1 MGLVALAASVLA
13 FSHAMAQLDFTGVNL
28 TGAEY
33 GQGIYPG
40 EPGTNYIYPTDAEVD
55 YFMSKGMNT
64 FRVPFSW
71 ERMQQTLSGP
81 LNTAQLGYMDSLVNY
96 ATSKGAYVILDPHNF
111 AAYLQAGDSTSSV
124 IGATGSSVTTAD
136 FADLWSRLAAH
147 YSGNSHVIFGLMNEP
162 VGIDNGGGRPGGTTE
177 AWLNSANS
185 AISAIRTAG
194 ATNLILVPGNGYDG
208 AWSWTQSDPSSNSN
222 FYGTANSLVMNQI
235 VDPGNNYAYEVH
247 QYFDDNSSGSSTT
260 ITNNDPTIG
269 VQRLTAFTNWLETN
283 HVRGFLGEFGAGTDN
298 TSLQTM
304 TDTLT
309 YLDANSSAWMGWTYW
324 DAPPPGWNTSDPF
337 SVTPN
342 GSGDQPQMAVLQ
354 SYAAVPEPG
363 TVWLAAAGISLFG
376 AMRLARQLRNPEA

>member
-1 MGLVALAASVLA
+1 
-13 FSHAMAQLDFTGVNL
+13 MAQLDFTGVNI

-40 EPGTNYIYPTDAEVD
+40 TEGSTYIYPTDSEVD

-64 FRVPFSW
+64 FRVPFAW
-71 ERMQQTLSGP
+71 ERMQPALSGALDP
-81 LNTAQLGYMDSLVNY
+81 AQLGYMDSVVNY

-111 AAYLQAGDSTSSV
+111 AAYYGSV
-124 IGATGSSVTTAD
+124 IGADGSPVTTSD
-136 FADLWSRLAAH
+136 FASLWSQLATH
-147 YSGNSHVIFGLMNEP
+147 YEGNSHVIFGLMNEP

-185 AISAIRTAG
+185 AIAAIRGAG

-208 AWSWTQSDPSSNSN
+208 AWSWTPTDSTSNTN
-222 FYGTANSLVMNQI
+222 FYGTANSVVMNQI
-235 VDPGNNYAYEVH
+235 VDSGNNYAYEVH

-283 HVRGFLGEFGAGTDN
+283 HVRGFLGEFGAGSDSV
-298 TSLQTM
+298 SLQTIS
-304 TDTLT
+304 DTLT

-324 DAPPPGWNTSDPF
+324 DATPPGWTSDSF

-354 SYAAVPEPG
+354 SFAAVPEPG
-363 TVWLAAAGISLFG
+363 SVWLAAAGISLFG
-376 AMRLARQLRNPEA
+376 ATRLARQLRKPKV